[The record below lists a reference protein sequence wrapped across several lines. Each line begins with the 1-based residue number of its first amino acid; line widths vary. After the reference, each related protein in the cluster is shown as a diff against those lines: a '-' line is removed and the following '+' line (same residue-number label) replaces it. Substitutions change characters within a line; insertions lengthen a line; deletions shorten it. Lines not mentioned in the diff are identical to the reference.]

1 MDGRTNR
8 LTDEWMAHKRYLFW
22 EKLVDG
28 CKGPL
33 CTVRATIYESI
44 IVFKIKRSNKHTNHQ
59 SRKRKGEISHN
70 LVVIEKFKYRA
81 AAHALTSWLFP
92 QTADLSSLCLFAF
105 LSFLSQS
112 FSVL

>member
-1 MDGRTNR
+1 MDGRTYR

-28 CKGPL
+28 YKGPL

-44 IVFKIKRSNKHTNHQ
+44 IVFKIKRLNKHTNHQ

-81 AAHALTSWLFP
+81 AAHTLTSWLFP

-112 FSVL
+112 FSVF